1 VSAWEINLSF
11 MQWHVIN
18 TLVYP
23 HLLIKLFI
31 KVMLVETLWTKNLQ
45 FIRDKISQ
53 QNFETWINPIKLL
66 SVDGNH
72 IHLTVPNRFFKDWVI
87 ENYYAIISDSFAAV
101 MGMNVNLNF
110 VVRDHQEPTQNEPE
124 SPTAPPAAQPI
135 AKPHQRRLHSSLN
148 PNYSFDR
155 FVVGSSNQFAHAAA
169 MAVAKQPARTYNPL
183 FIYGG
188 VGLGKTHLL
197 NAIGV
202 QTISLYPNTNVL
214 YVSAEEFMNEL
225 INSIRYD
232 KMSKFREKFRNID
245 SLLIDDIQFIA
256 GKERTQEE
264 FFHTFNTLH
273 DSGRQIVV
281 TSDKFPKEIPNL
293 EERLRSR
300 FEWGLIADIQ
310 PPEIETRVAII
321 DKKAQENGIELPG
334 NVSYY
339 IASNA
344 NDSNIRELEGFL
356 TRIAAYSSLTS
367 REIDM
372 DLVKEVLKKVLKQ
385 GEKKPVTV
393 EEILKT
399 VTDKFN
405 IKISDL
411 KSQKKSK
418 NLVLP
423 RQIAMYLS
431 RKMTTH
437 SFPDIGTKIGGRDH
451 STVIYANNKVTK
463 LIQND
468 SKIRQVIKELEKEL
482 LNHS

>member
-1 VSAWEINLSF
+1 MEEVW
-11 MQWHVIN
+11 
-18 TLVYP
+18 
-23 HLLIKLFI
+23 K
-31 KVMLVETLWTKNLQ
+31 KNLA
-45 FIRDKISQ
+45 ILKEKISP
-53 QNFETWINPIKLL
+53 QNFDTWINPIKIVSADGNVISL
-66 SVDGNH
+66 SV
-72 IHLTVPNRFFKDWVI
+72 PNKFFRDWVT
-87 ENYYAIISDSFAAV
+87 ENYLDSIHESLSNV
-101 MGMNVNLNF
+101 MGVQVRINIVVNKSDIVQTVTDQKSERN
-110 VVRDHQEPTQNEPE
+110 RKIHPPQPTKQHKIHP
-124 SPTAPPAAQPI
+124 
-135 AKPHQRRLHSSLN
+135 SLN

-155 FVVGSSNQFAHAAA
+155 FVVGTSNQFAHAASV
-169 MAVAKQPARTYNPL
+169 AVAKQPARAYNPL

-202 QTISLYPNTNVL
+202 LTVNMYPTLNVL

-232 KMSKFREKFRNID
+232 RMSKFREKYRKID

-273 DSGRQIVV
+273 DSGKQIVV
-281 TSDKFPKEIPNL
+281 TSDKFPKDIPNL

-321 DKKAQENGIELPG
+321 EKKAQENSIALPSS
-334 NVSYY
+334 VAYY

-344 NDSNIRELEGFL
+344 PNANIRELEGFL
-356 TRIAAYSSLTS
+356 TRIAAFSSLTV

-372 DLVKEVLKKVLKQ
+372 DLVREVLKKVLRQ
-385 GEKKPVTV
+385 GEKKSVTV
-393 EEILKT
+393 DEVIKT

-405 IKISDL
+405 IKIADI

-431 RKMTTH
+431 RKLTNA
-437 SFPDIGTKIGGRDH
+437 SFPDIGAKIGGRDH
-451 STVIYANNKVTK
+451 STVIYAYNKITK
-463 LIQND
+463 LLD
-468 SKIRQVIKELEKEL
+468 HDDKTKKIVQELERLL
-482 LNHS
+482 LNHA